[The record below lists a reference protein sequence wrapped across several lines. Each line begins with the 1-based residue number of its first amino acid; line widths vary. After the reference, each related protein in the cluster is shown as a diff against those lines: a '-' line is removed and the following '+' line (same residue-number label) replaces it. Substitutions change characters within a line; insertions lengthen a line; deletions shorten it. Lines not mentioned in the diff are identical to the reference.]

1 MRPQYL
7 LASTLT
13 LVALVACGG
22 SAPPPESPEGE
33 AAPGEQ
39 KPPPVIPTTFP
50 QQVKRGEELYVA
62 QCAGCHGDSGEGKPD
77 GGPPVVGLKEG
88 ALPLDPPPDAKG
100 RTTQFKTVQDIA
112 EFVVS
117 AMPPNAPGSLE
128 LSDYYSI
135 LAFDLKANGIDL
147 GNQLL
152 DKELAETL
160 EVPR

>member
-1 MRPQYL
+1 
-7 LASTLT
+7 
-13 LVALVACGG
+13 
-22 SAPPPESPEGE
+22 
-33 AAPGEQ
+33 
-39 KPPPVIPTTFP
+39 
-50 QQVKRGEELYVA
+50 VA
-62 QCAGCHGDSGEGKPD
+62 QRAGCHGDSGEGKPD